1 MHFANSRKC
10 LEVCSVSSW
19 SLTLNWSNLTYLH
32 IVFSGKYVVRIFFG
46 FVGIWFK
53 GLSYH
58 YLFSRF
64 LFIFYFSLDSFLTWI
79 ELLDHVFLFLCHLE
93 QHCDNIILF
102 GGIKVYLLGFKS
114 KVLSWMT
121 EVICFVFVS
130 FILEFFEHFL
140 LASFIWH
147 STHPI
152 CWFYCSY
159 EKIKIFRWVYEGV
172 IDDPYSEFFIAEN
185 KTLQKVIHL
194 QSNWVN

>member
-19 SLTLNWSNLTYLH
+19 SSTLNWSNLTYLH
-32 IVFSGKYVVRIFFG
+32 IVFSGKYVVIIFFV

-64 LFIFYFSLDSFLTWI
+64 LFVFYFSLDSFLTWI

-102 GGIKVYLLGFKS
+102 GGTKVYLLGFKS

-130 FILEFFEHFL
+130 FILEFLTSSIFYWRL
-140 LASFIWH
+140 LYDTLRILS
-147 STHPI
+147 
-152 CWFYCSY
+152 
-159 EKIKIFRWVYEGV
+159 V
-172 IDDPYSEFFIAEN
+172 DFIARMKKLKFSGGCMRE
-185 KTLQKVIHL
+185 
-194 QSNWVN
+194 